1 MRCISVADCLLAHL
15 AGTEAAASQRKRK
28 REAADIADGA
38 DDEAGPS
45 SGIKRPALADG
56 LGAVLADPDD
66 DDLILLE

>member
-1 MRCISVADCLLAHL
+1 M
-15 AGTEAAASQRKRK
+15 SQRKRK
-28 REAADIADGA
+28 RDTADSADEA
-38 DDEAGPS
+38 AGPS